1 MAFMKVILKQ
11 DFEKLGNA
19 GEIVTVKNGY
29 ARNFL
34 FPQQIAYEATQSN
47 MKKYEEEKNKINF
60 QMSKE
65 VKKAEKLGQELEK
78 VSCTIAVAVGEE
90 DKLFGSVTSQD
101 IAAALQEKGIELD
114 KRKILL
120 EEPIK
125 ALGIYTVPIKLH
137 SEVTANVKVWVVKK

>member
-1 MAFMKVILKQ
+1 MKVILKQ
-11 DFEKLGNA
+11 DYEKLGNA
-19 GEIVTVKNGY
+19 GDIVTVKNGY

-34 FPQQIAYEATQSN
+34 FPHQIAYEATPSN
-47 MKKYEEEKNKINF
+47 MKRYEEEKKRQNF
-60 QMSKE
+60 QMNKE

-78 VSCTIAVAVGEE
+78 ISCTIAVAVGEE

-101 IAAALQEKGIELD
+101 IASALHEKGMEID

-137 SEVTANVKVWVVKK
+137 SDVSANVKVWVVKK